1 MKILS
6 LFSGIGAFEK
16 ALDYL
21 NINYQLV
28 NYCEIDKYAS
38 KAYSLIHNVSEDMNL
53 GDITKVDTSKLS
65 KHIDLITYGFPCQ
78 DISLAGKQQGM
89 FNDDGSKTRSGLF
102 FEALRIIEDNKPKIA
117 IAENVKNLV
126 SKKFNAQFQVVLQ
139 SLEEAGYNNYWK
151 VLNAKDYGIPQNR
164 ERVFIVSIRKD
175 IDNGTFQFPKPFKL
189 ELRLKD
195 MLEDEVD
202 EKYFLSDKM
211 IESIVANNE
220 KWTGNNNK
228 SLVNKSIDST
238 INTGEGTCRCDASN
252 YIVKGLPENTDIK
265 LIQVG
270 NLSGGKWDKINES
283 CRRVYDPDGLAPTI
297 HTCQGGNTE
306 PKIIVS
312 GKTNSEGQRSLILD
326 EEGICNCLSA
336 TDYKQPKQILIR
348 EATKKGYAVAEE
360 GDGVY
365 LNRPQ
370 QKRGVVQKGMI
381 QTIKCNGNDLGVV
394 VAAAKRGREFG
405 FKVPIIIDKNNVII
419 AGHTRLKAAKKLG
432 LTDVPV
438 VKADDLTEDQVKAF
452 RLADNKVSEIASWN
466 EDLLLE
472 ELKAINLDMTQ
483 FNFEEPLEI
492 TEEEDFNIDDA
503 VDSISN
509 PVTNQGELWKL
520 GNHLLLCGDS
530 TTDDV
535 LSVMNGDLADLYLSD
550 PPYNVAVSNSQG
562 MTIENDNLQ
571 DSEFRDFL
579 SKTFYQVERVLKEG
593 GAFYVWHADTEGLN
607 FRAALLEN
615 NLTIKQNLIWVKNQF
630 IMGRQDYQWQHEPCL
645 YGWKEGASHFFTKN
659 RKQATVIDDSI
670 NLDLLTKEELKELI
684 QTTILRFDK
693 PLKNTDHPTMKPIP
707 LIERLIRNSSRKGE
721 IVLDTFGGSGTTLLA
736 SEKLERK
743 CRMVEY
749 DPKYVDVIIE
759 RWEQLSGGKA
769 VRL

>member
-1 MKILS
+1 MKLLS

-53 GDITKVDTSKLS
+53 GDITKVDTSKLPS
-65 KHIDLITYGFPCQ
+65 DIDLISYGFPCQ

-102 FEALRIIEDNKPKIA
+102 FEALRIIEDTKPKIA

-270 NLSGGKWDKINES
+270 NLSGGK
-283 CRRVYDPDGLAPTI
+283 
-297 HTCQGGNTE
+297 
-306 PKIIVS
+306 
-312 GKTNSEGQRSLILD
+312 
-326 EEGICNCLSA
+326 
-336 TDYKQPKQILIR
+336 
-348 EATKKGYAVAEE
+348 
-360 GDGVY
+360 
-365 LNRPQ
+365 
-370 QKRGVVQKGMI
+370 
-381 QTIKCNGNDLGVV
+381 
-394 VAAAKRGREFG
+394 
-405 FKVPIIIDKNNVII
+405 
-419 AGHTRLKAAKKLG
+419 
-432 LTDVPV
+432 
-438 VKADDLTEDQVKAF
+438 
-452 RLADNKVSEIASWN
+452 
-466 EDLLLE
+466 
-472 ELKAINLDMTQ
+472 
-483 FNFEEPLEI
+483 
-492 TEEEDFNIDDA
+492 
-503 VDSISN
+503 
-509 PVTNQGELWKL
+509 
-520 GNHLLLCGDS
+520 
-530 TTDDV
+530 
-535 LSVMNGDLADLYLSD
+535 
-550 PPYNVAVSNSQG
+550 
-562 MTIENDNLQ
+562 
-571 DSEFRDFL
+571 
-579 SKTFYQVERVLKEG
+579 
-593 GAFYVWHADTEGLN
+593 
-607 FRAALLEN
+607 
-615 NLTIKQNLIWVKNQF
+615 
-630 IMGRQDYQWQHEPCL
+630 
-645 YGWKEGASHFFTKN
+645 
-659 RKQATVIDDSI
+659 
-670 NLDLLTKEELKELI
+670 
-684 QTTILRFDK
+684 
-693 PLKNTDHPTMKPIP
+693 
-707 LIERLIRNSSRKGE
+707 
-721 IVLDTFGGSGTTLLA
+721 
-736 SEKLERK
+736 
-743 CRMVEY
+743 
-749 DPKYVDVIIE
+749 
-759 RWEQLSGGKA
+759 A